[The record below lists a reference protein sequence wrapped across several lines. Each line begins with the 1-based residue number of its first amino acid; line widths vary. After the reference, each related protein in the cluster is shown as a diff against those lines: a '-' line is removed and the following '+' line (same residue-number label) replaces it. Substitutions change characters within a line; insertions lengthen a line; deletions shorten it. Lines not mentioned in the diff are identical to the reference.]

1 VKQLRS
7 GRGGQV
13 IVPWTIL
20 YWAASGMRGWP
31 GWMQEGARNSIGGI
45 WNFLGM
51 RGLGGG
57 LNGMGGVTNKAVSQ
71 SLAGDIFQLAILI
84 GPPNWLNW

>member
-1 VKQLRS
+1 VKQLHS

-31 GWMQEGARNSIGGI
+31 GWMQEGARNSIGRDLE
-45 WNFLGM
+45 FLGDEGV
-51 RGLGGG
+51 RGWFER
-57 LNGMGGVTNKAVSQ
+57 N
-71 SLAGDIFQLAILI
+71 
-84 GPPNWLNW
+84 